1 MSTETKRIANLC
13 KGPWGLNRSNWQG
26 FREAEF
32 SVHHCLEQCQGD
44 FSSQGIMHVMAMAL
58 CV

>member
-26 FREAEF
+26 FREVEF
-32 SVHHCLEQCQGD
+32 SGLFTNIYVCGQLRLSTDKG
-44 FSSQGIMHVMAMAL
+44 
-58 CV
+58 